1 MKMADPIDRQ
11 TAIELVK
18 DVCDAIMS
26 GCKRHYDS
34 EVGDEVYDDTLEVD
48 AILKCNKGIRNALR
62 DMPPAQPEIVRCKE
76 RKQGEWDMF
85 NLITSVYFGKQ
96 YYFPEE
102 DGIVYSRQSGKNMTR
117 EKAIQEFL
125 DIIGE

>member
-1 MKMADPIDRQ
+1 MGVYLPDIKLPTDTEGTMVIKIKPGEETANIQWYAFVGCASADV
-11 TAIELVK
+11 E
-18 DVCDAIMS
+18 
-26 GCKRHYDS
+26 
-34 EVGDEVYDDTLEVD
+34 EVSDNIGTEW
-48 AILKCNKGIRNALR
+48 
-62 DMPPAQPEIVRCKE
+62 

-85 NLITSVYFGKQ
+85 ELITSVYFGKQ

-102 DGIVYSRQSGKNMTR
+102 DGTVYSRQSHKHLTR